1 MNNQTLL
8 PTLRLSLE
16 MTDTLSRIERN
27 GIKIN
32 KTTLADIRRE
42 YEDELFTLER
52 RLEELAAHAM
62 GDTPINLDSPDDRS
76 KLFYSC

>member
-1 MNNQTLL
+1 
-8 PTLRLSLE
+8 

-32 KTTLADIRRE
+32 RTTLADIRRE

-52 RLEELAAHAM
+52 RLEELAAYAM
-62 GDTPINLDSPDDRS
+62 GDTPINLDLS
-76 KLFYSC
+76 LIHI